1 MNRRNPIDTGFAMT
15 DLSDARLYDAAL
27 YDDAPLSSYVDIV
40 LARWRMVLGIAAG
53 VFLLGLLYVVFA
65 TPVYR
70 VDATIQVNESTTAG
84 NSPLHDIAAL
94 LDNGSTTAAELELVR
109 ARMVIDSVVTKQHLN
124 LIAEPRYV
132 PLIGRWVARRY
143 RDDGVARPLWGLSR
157 FAWGGERFDV
167 VTFETAGKK
176 SHDGIDALDGLWFDV
191 TAEGGGRYVVRDED
205 GDVVLKGEVGVPAHG
220 QYKAQPLTLL
230 VAALDAR
237 PGTAFRLRRIPQLEA
252 VSQLQDDLTVEEK
265 AKQSGI
271 LTVTLEG
278 DDRTRIRDILRAVVD
293 GYVQQNKEY
302 RSEEAAATLA
312 SLKSSMPTVMKALK
326 DAEDKYAAF
335 RARTG
340 TVDLDEQGK
349 LLLGQEVD
357 IETRTLELKQKRVD
371 LIARFADGHPAV
383 QALDANLAELAGKAK
398 ELKALEAR
406 LPDTE
411 REGLGVLRDVR
422 VNTEL
427 YTNLLNTGQQ
437 LEIARRSEIGNVRA
451 VDLPVLPVKPV
462 KPRRLL
468 LVALSLCVGIA
479 LGIAAPFAQRAVWG
493 RVEHSEHLEQ
503 ALGVPVYAVV
513 PHSREQRRL
522 VRNQQHAGQGAH
534 VLASEIPEDVTVDA
548 IRSLRTTLQFTMSES
563 GHNVIMVTS
572 PQPSAGK
579 SFLCANLASLFAS
592 GGKRVLLIDADIRR
606 GQSHRHFGLP
616 AAPGLPDAIASGTL
630 ERGVQKSAVA
640 GVDVLARGA
649 VARTSELF
657 NDGRFKLLL
666 DTAARLYD
674 IVIVDTAPILALHD
688 AATIGRHGATTLLC
702 VRHGRSSMPEIREAE
717 RRLRNAGIAISGVV
731 LNDVPR
737 RQAVYGA
744 YGEGKYAYETEH

>member
-1 MNRRNPIDTGFAMT
+1 MN
-15 DLSDARLYDAAL
+15 DLSETRLYDAAL

-40 LARWRMVLGIAAG
+40 LARWRLVLGIAAG
-53 VFLLGLLYVVFA
+53 VFLLGLLYAVFA

-70 VDATIQVNESTTAG
+70 VDATIQVNESTAAG

-109 ARMVIDSVVTKQHLN
+109 ARMVIDAVVTKQHLN
-124 LIAEPRYV
+124 LVAEPRYV

-143 RDDGVARPLWGLSR
+143 RGEGIAPPLWGLSR

-167 VTFETAGKK
+167 ATFETAGAT
-176 SHDGIDALDGLWFDV
+176 SHDGVDALDGLWFTV
-191 TAEGGGRYVVRDED
+191 TALDGGRYMLRDD
-205 GDVVLKGEVGVPAHG
+205 DDAIVLSGAVGAPAHG
-220 QYKAQPLTLL
+220 EYQGKPLTLL

-237 PGTAFRLRRIPQLEA
+237 PGTTFRLKRIPQIEA
-252 VSQLQDDLTVEEK
+252 VAQLQDDLSVEEK

-271 LTVTLEG
+271 LSVTLEG
-278 DDRTRIRDILRAVVD
+278 DDKVRIREILKAVVD
-293 GYVQQNKEY
+293 GYVAQNRDY
-302 RSEEAAATLA
+302 RSKEAAATLE
-312 SLKSSMPTVMKALK
+312 SLKISMPAVEQTLK
-326 DAEDKYAAF
+326 DAEERYAKF
-335 RARTG
+335 RARTR

-357 IETRTLELKQKRVD
+357 IDTRMLELKQKRVD

-383 QALDANLAELAGKAK
+383 QALDANLAELAGKAA
-398 ELKALEAR
+398 ELRAREAR

-411 REGLGVLRDVR
+411 REGLAVLRDVR

-427 YTNLLNTGQQ
+427 YTNLLNTAQQ
-437 LEIARRSEIGNVRA
+437 LNIAKQSEIGNVRA
-451 VDLPVLPVKPV
+451 VDQPVLPVKPV
-462 KPRRLL
+462 KPKRLL
-468 LVALSLCVGIA
+468 VIALSLCVGIA
-479 LGIAAPFAQRAVWG
+479 LGVAAPFAQRAVWG
-493 RVEHSEHLEQ
+493 RVEHPEHLEQ

-513 PHSREQRRL
+513 PHSREQRRI
-522 VRNQQHAGQGAH
+522 VRSQQRAAQGPH

-548 IRSLRTTLQFTMSES
+548 IRSLRTTLQFTMSET
-563 GHNVIMVTS
+563 GHHVIMVTS
-572 PQPSAGK
+572 PQPNAGK

-606 GQSHRHFGLP
+606 GQAHRHFGLP
-616 AAPGLPDAIASGTL
+616 AAPGLPDVIASGAL
-630 ERGVQKSAVA
+630 ERGVQRTSIA
-640 GVDVLARGA
+640 GVDVLPRGA

-657 NDGRFKLLL
+657 NDGRFKTVL
-666 DTAARLYD
+666 DAASRRYD

-737 RQAVYGA
+737 RQAVYGT
-744 YGEGKYAYETEH
+744 YGERNYAYETEH

>member
-1 MNRRNPIDTGFAMT
+1 MT
-15 DLSDARLYDAAL
+15 DLSEARLYDAAL
-27 YDDAPLSSYVDIV
+27 YDEAPLSSYVDIV
-40 LARWRMVLGIAAG
+40 LARWRLVLGIAAG

-65 TPVYR
+65 TPIYR

-109 ARMVIDSVVTKQHLN
+109 ARMVIDQVVSKQHLN
-124 LIAEPRYV
+124 IIAEPRYF

-143 RDDGVARPLWGLSR
+143 RDDGVAPPLWGVSR
-157 FAWGGERFDV
+157 FAWGGERFNV
-167 VTFETAGKK
+167 AAFGTVGKK
-176 SHDGIDALDGLWFDV
+176 SHDGIDVLDGVGFTV
-191 TAEGGGRYVVRDED
+191 TAEGGGRYVLRDED
-205 GDVVLKGEVGVPAHG
+205 DDVVLKGAVGVPAHG
-220 QYKAQPLTLL
+220 AFKGQPLTLL
-230 VAALDAR
+230 VADLDAR
-237 PGTAFRLRRIPQLEA
+237 PGTVLRLKRIPQLEA

-271 LTVTLEG
+271 LSVTLEG
-278 DDRTRIRDILRAVVD
+278 DDKARIREILKAVVD
-293 GYVQQNKEY
+293 GYVAQNRDY
-302 RSEEAAATLA
+302 RSEEAAATLK
-312 SLKSSMPTVMKALK
+312 SLEASMPTVEKTLK
-326 DAEDKYAAF
+326 DAEERYAAF
-335 RARTG
+335 RSRTR

-383 QALDANLAELAGKAK
+383 QALDANLAELAGKAQ

-406 LPDTE
+406 LPGTE
-411 REGLGVLRDVR
+411 REGLAVLRDVR

-427 YTNLLNTGQQ
+427 YTNLLNTAQQ
-437 LEIARRSEIGNVRA
+437 LKIARQSEIGNVRA
-451 VDLPVLPVKPV
+451 VDEPVLPVKPV
-462 KPRRLL
+462 KPKRLL
-468 LVALSLCVGIA
+468 LVALSLCVGLA
-479 LGIAAPFAQRAVWG
+479 LGVAAPFAQRAVWG

-522 VRNQQHAGQGAH
+522 VRSQQRAAQGAH

-548 IRSLRTTLQFTMSES
+548 IRSLRTTLQFTLSES
-563 GHNVIMVTS
+563 GHHVIMVTS
-572 PQPSAGK
+572 PQPNAGK

-606 GQSHRHFGLP
+606 GQAHRHFGLQP
-616 AAPGLPDAIASGTL
+616 APGLPDAIASGTL
-630 ERGVQKSAVA
+630 ERGVQRSAIA

-657 NDGRFKLLL
+657 TDGRFKGLL
-666 DTAARLYD
+666 DTASRLYD

-688 AATIGRHGATTLLC
+688 AASIGRHGATTLLC

-744 YGEGKYAYETEH
+744 YGEGNYAYETEH

>member
-1 MNRRNPIDTGFAMT
+1 MTRRNPIDTGFAMT
-15 DLSDARLYDAAL
+15 DLSEARLYDAAL
-27 YDDAPLSSYVDIV
+27 YDEAPLSSYVDIV
-40 LARWRMVLGIAAG
+40 LARWRLVLGIAAG
-53 VFLLGLLYVVFA
+53 VFLVGLLYVVFA
-65 TPVYR
+65 APIYR
-70 VDATIQVNESTTAG
+70 VDATIQVNESTAAG

-109 ARMVIDSVVTKQHLN
+109 ARMVIDQVVSKQHLDI
-124 LIAEPRYV
+124 IAEPRYF
-132 PLIGRWVARRY
+132 PLIGRWFARRY
-143 RDDGVARPLWGLSR
+143 RDDGVAPPRWGLSR

-167 VTFETAGKK
+167 VTFETTGTK
-176 SHDGIDALDGLWFDV
+176 SHDGIDVLDGLWFTV
-191 TAEGGGRYVVRDED
+191 TAEGGGRYVLRDED
-205 GDVVLKGEVGVPAHG
+205 DDVVLKGAVGVPAHG
-220 QYKAQPLTLL
+220 EFKGQPMTLL
-230 VAALDAR
+230 VAALSAR
-237 PGTAFRLRRIPQLEA
+237 PGTVLRLKRIPQLEA
-252 VSQLQDDLTVEEK
+252 VSQLQDDLIVEEK

-271 LTVTLEG
+271 LSVTLEG
-278 DDRTRIRDILRAVVD
+278 DDKERIRAVLKAVVD
-293 GYVQQNKEY
+293 GYVAQNRDY
-302 RSEEAAATLA
+302 RSEEAAATLK
-312 SLKSSMPTVMKALK
+312 SLEASMPAVEKTLK
-326 DAEDKYAAF
+326 DAEQRYAEF
-335 RARTG
+335 RSRTR

-383 QALDANLAELAGKAK
+383 QALDANLEELAGKAR

-406 LPDTE
+406 LPSTE
-411 REGLGVLRDVR
+411 REGLAVLRDVR

-427 YTNLLNTGQQ
+427 YTNLLNTAQQ
-437 LEIARRSEIGNVRA
+437 LKIAKQSEIGNVRA
-451 VDLPVLPVKPV
+451 VDQPVLPVKPV
-462 KPRRLL
+462 KPKRLL
-468 LVALSLCVGIA
+468 LVALSLCLGIA
-479 LGIAAPFAQRAVWG
+479 LGVAAPFAQRAVWG

-503 ALGVPVYAVV
+503 ALGVPVYAAI

-522 VRNQQHAGQGAH
+522 VRSQQRAMQGPH

-563 GHNVIMVTS
+563 GHHVIMVTS

-606 GQSHRHFGLP
+606 GQAHRHFGLP
-616 AAPGLPDAIASGTL
+616 PAPGLPDAIASGAL
-630 ERGVQKSAVA
+630 ERGVQRSAIA

-657 NDGRFKLLL
+657 NDGRFKVLL
-666 DTAARLYD
+666 DTASRLYD
-674 IVIVDTAPILALHD
+674 VVIVDTAPILALHD